1 MRPEFGQ
8 ALAVLAGGRGG
19 RLVMRGGRFRA
30 VLPACGG
37 RGASQVPTAAITEGV
52 APQIPDLCNAG
63 GAWARNG

>member
-8 ALAVLAGGRGG
+8 APAALAGGRGG
-19 RLVMRGGRFRA
+19 RLLCA
-30 VLPACGG
+30 VVVSVLCCPLVGA

-52 APQIPDLCNAG
+52 TPHTPDLCNAG